1 MENFIHFQG
10 LIKSNKETGKKE
22 TTGLGHYEK
31 LETDRPYPAFKPI
44 RDENGDI
51 KKDANGKT
59 IYDKQKPDY
68 KTVFPL
74 HCIRLGQ
81 GKDKKNYLIVL
92 DFDNKSEIQ
101 KDKNGN
107 ITKEMYN
114 GLDLY
119 YLLKN
124 KQLITS
130 NMFIEK
136 TQGGGYHVFF
146 TVDIDTH
153 MTLLQSTG
161 GFYYE
166 NKFYKVDIL
175 TDNNSC
181 IYTAPT
187 QFKDGTGKLRKYEI
201 IYNKLTPLPEQLKN
215 IILDNYKNNYKHVDK
230 KEINTNEKPTKRK
243 RNIIIPLP
251 ELKQVLDGLSDTTA
265 DNYDEWKRIGIILNE
280 LNPDSLEIYKDFSKR
295 SKKYK
300 TGDCEKIFRIVGIHK
315 LTYATLKTYLK
326 RDNEQLYKTIF
337 GSKMENIKDQLKQK
351 TELIE
356 INTKYIGQINEIVER
371 VEQFIYTD
379 THKCLSI
386 KSPMGTGKTQLIE
399 QLLNNHIYKPLTKTT
414 EPATTKEKF
423 ERVLYLIHRVDFSNK
438 IYKELK
444 HIGFKHYKDKK
455 TRDIYSEPLLI
466 CSIDSLINLLT
477 ENEYYD
483 LIILDEIESLLN
495 QFSSSTI
502 TGRKINNTALLNDFL
517 QLCKKSKKIISMD
530 ANYYDRA
537 DNFIRQITGDNKYLM
552 IWNNYNNNE
561 KKKLIIHG
569 TDTEPIKMIIEH
581 LKNYRPICT
590 IFQSIN
596 KAKQFL
602 NMLLNNEQLKNILT
616 PSNHILHT
624 AESPDKE
631 KRKLENVNEL
641 WKDKLLVIYTPT
653 IDVGISYDAP
663 NHFEQL
669 FIFCS
674 TMSNTSRGVFQMTER
689 IRNFKNDTTHVI
701 MPICSFPINNQSL
714 YSFSEMKEI
723 INDPQLNDLF
733 IFNEREIVNANN
745 KLFRKS
751 FIETATQNGYL
762 LDNIKFLQLPKENG
776 KTVPNKLNE
785 THKFEMEQIKNITD
799 NYKELNRLTPKE
811 TDDIIEIGHKIHDNI
826 ELTEQQKE
834 LWNTAVIQN
843 NRMTLLKECEIKE
856 RVINSQADTKDKI
869 FLNLIKYMKRLGIE
883 RLTADNVVFY
893 KNEHLI
899 HNLLYL
905 NGYDRKYNSTEIKK
919 EQERARLMKIYLDG
933 LKFDINN
940 DITLSDTKYKNNI
953 KKLLNSKEYK
963 DININTFNFLFSLPK
978 EHKPITELKEN
989 QLDSFNKRF
998 NRLLKFYG
1006 LELQRKRTGTHN
1018 GGNQQKTTYKLKY
1031 KQGINEIINNII
1043 ENNKYPIKKLFETG
1057 NTVLKD
1063 TLKKK
1068 QQICLFDNE

>member
-1 MENFIHFQG
+1 MENFVHFQG
-10 LIKSNKETGKKE
+10 LIKYNKETGKKE
-22 TTGLGHYEK
+22 TSGLGHFEK
-31 LETDRPYPAFKPI
+31 LENDRPYPVFKPI
-44 RDENGDI
+44 RDENGNI
-51 KKDANGKT
+51 KKDENGKT

-68 KTVFPL
+68 KKIFPL
-74 HCIRLGQ
+74 YCIRLGQ
-81 GKDKKNYLIVL
+81 GKDKKNCLIVL
-92 DFDNKSEIQ
+92 DFDNKAEIQ
-101 KDKNGN
+101 KDKTGT
-107 ITKEMYN
+107 ITKELYN

-119 YLLKN
+119 YLLKE
-124 KQLITS
+124 KQMI
-130 NMFIEK
+130 NNDMFIEK
-136 TQGGGYHVFF
+136 TQGGGYHIFF
-146 TVDIDTH
+146 IVDIDTH
-153 MTLLQSTG
+153 MTLLQSTS

-187 QFKDGTGKLRKYEI
+187 RFNDGTGKLRKYEI
-201 IYNKLTPLPEQLKN
+201 IFNKLTPLPEQLKN
-215 IILDNYKNNYKHVDK
+215 IILKNYKNNYKQVEK
-230 KEINTNEKPTKRK
+230 KEINTNEKPTQRK
-243 RNIIIPLP
+243 RNIIIPLS
-251 ELKQVLDGLSDTTA
+251 ELKQVLNGLSDTTA

-326 RDNEQLYKTIF
+326 RDNEPLYKIIF
-337 GSKMENIKDQLKQK
+337 GSKIENFKDQLKQK

-356 INTKYIGQINEIVER
+356 SNTKYIGQITDISER
-371 VEQFIYTD
+371 IEQYIYTD
-379 THKCLSI
+379 TYKCLSI

-399 QLLNNHIYKPLTKTT
+399 QLLNNHAYTPLSKTT
-414 EPATTKEKF
+414 EPVITKEKL
-423 ERVLYLIHRVDFSNK
+423 ERVLYLVHRIDFSNK

-455 TRDIYSEPLLI
+455 TRDIYNEPLLI
-466 CSIDSLINLLT
+466 CSIDSLTHLLT

-502 TGRKINNTALLNDFL
+502 TGRKINNTALLNSFL
-517 QLCKKSKKIISMD
+517 QLCKNSKKIISMD

-537 DNFIRQITGDNKYLM
+537 DNFIRQLTGDNKYLM

-641 WKDKLLVIYTPT
+641 WKEKLLVLYTPT
-653 IDVGISYDAP
+653 IDVGISYDTP
-663 NHFEQL
+663 DHFEQL

-674 TMSNTSRGVFQMTER
+674 TMSNTARGVFQMTER
-689 IRNFKNDTTHVI
+689 IRNFKTDTTHVI

-723 INDPQLNDLF
+723 MNDPQINDLF
-733 IFNEREIVNANN
+733 VFNEQEIVNANN
-745 KLFRKS
+745 NLFRKS
-751 FIETATQNGYL
+751 FIETATLNGYT
-762 LDNIKFLQLPKENG
+762 LDNIKFLQQPKENG
-776 KTVPNKLNE
+776 KTVPNKLDE

-799 NYKELNRLTPKE
+799 NYKELNKLTQEEK
-811 TDDIIEIGHKIHDNI
+811 TDIIEIDRKIHNNI

-843 NRMTLLKECEIKE
+843 NRMTALKEYKIKE
-856 RVINSQADTKDKI
+856 RVENRDADTKDKI
-869 FLNLIKYMKRLGIE
+869 FMKFIKYMKRLGIE
-883 RLTADNVVFY
+883 QLTDDNIVFY
-893 KNEHLI
+893 KNEHII

-905 NGYDRKYNSTEIKK
+905 NGYNRKYKSTEIKK
-919 EQERARLMKIYLDG
+919 EQERALLMKIYLDG

-940 DITLSDTKYKNNI
+940 DIILSDTKYKNNI

-963 DININTFNFLFSLPK
+963 EINIKTFNFLFSLSK

-989 QLDSFNKRF
+989 QLYRFNKLF

-1006 LELQRKRTGTHN
+1006 LELQTTRSGKHTAE
-1018 GGNQQKTTYKLKY
+1018 NQQKTTYKLKY

-1043 ENNKYPIKKLFETG
+1043 ENNKYPIKKLFE
-1057 NTVLKD
+1057 NENAVLKD